1 MLYPT
6 ELRARLFDLIEILR
20 IILGNAKS
28 RRNSD
33 RAGFT
38 GQGTAADYRGRSYDF
53 LLEVA
58 GL

>member
-1 MLYPT
+1 
-6 ELRARLFDLIEILR
+6 LFDLIEILR